1 MNDKIMQI
9 PVSDFLDSLKSGYE
23 EYKIALE
30 NNHDESDL
38 SHIKGFC
45 TTIEQILASYG
56 GVTKVEMLDIKK
68 PIIGNISLRR
78 KEPAVD
84 YDVPTYKR
92 KQQD

>member
-1 MNDKIMQI
+1 MQELIAQELLDKL
-9 PVSDFLDSLKSGYE
+9 PNLYDE

-30 NNHDESDL
+30 NNHDESSL

-45 TTIEQILASYG
+45 TIIGQILASYG

-78 KEPAVD
+78 KEPTVD
-84 YDVPTYKR
+84 YNVPTCKR
-92 KQQD
+92 K